1 MINRERH
8 NNQSLL
14 TVYVSNLVSK
24 TNNQISR
31 QKIMHN
37 NALAFMNVY

>member
-14 TVYVSNLVSK
+14 TVYVSNLAPK
-24 TNNQISR
+24 KNNQISR

-37 NALAFMNVY
+37 NASAFIKVY